1 MADNN
6 LDSLFSRLGRFPDVE
21 AANLQAWDATDRL
34 LLDTAA
40 DLLAAGSLHPGSRL
54 AVVGDR
60 YGALTLGALALDAP
74 ASAAGS
80 WAGPVRVH
88 QDLITGERALRHNAG
103 KLGVT
108 GGFEQLPLGAG
119 LLSGASVVLLQLPK
133 SLAELEEIADAVARH
148 AAPDVVLLAGG
159 RVKHMSLGMNAVLE
173 RYFSEVQPQHAR
185 QKSRILLARG
195 PRPATG
201 APPFPVTEVN
211 TELGLTVCARG
222 AVFAGTGLD
231 IGTRFLLEFLPRM
244 PPARHAIDLGC
255 GTGILAAMYARGNP
269 GSRVTATDQSA
280 AAVDS
285 ARATAEANGLA
296 GQITVL
302 QDDAMGS
309 LPDGQRRS
317 DPAQPALP
325 RRSGG
330 ACRGRH
336 QADRGGRTGPR
347 TGRGALD
354 GVQQPPPL
362 PARAAAADRPH
373 PRGRPEP
380 EIHGDRQH
388 PEILRCV
395 KRACGRSHRRNVRF

>member
-34 LLDTAA
+34 LLDTAR
-40 DLLAAGSLHPGSRL
+40 DLLAAGILQPGRRL

-60 YGALTLGALALDAP
+60 YGALTLGALALDA
-74 ASAAGS
+74 AG

-88 QDLITGERALRHNAG
+88 PDLITGEHALRQNAG
-103 KLGVT
+103 KLRVSR
-108 GGFEQLPLGAG
+108 GFEQLPLGAG
-119 LLSGASVVLLQLPK
+119 LLSGAGVVFLQLPT

-173 RYFSEVQPQHAR
+173 RHFSEVQPQRAR
-185 QKSRILLARG
+185 QKSRVLLARG

-211 TELGLTVCARG
+211 TELGLAVCARG

-231 IGTRFLLEFLPRM
+231 IGTRFLLEFLPQM

-255 GTGILAAMYARGNP
+255 GTGILAAVYACANP

-296 GQITVL
+296 AQVTVL
-302 QDDAMGS
+302 QDDAMSS
-309 LPDGQRRS
+309 LPAASADLILLNPPFHVGAAVHAGAGLKLIAAAGRVLAPGGELWTVFNSHLHYR
-317 DPAQPALP
+317 PALQRLIGP
-325 RRSGG
+325 TREV
-330 ACRGRH
+330 GRNPKFTVT
-336 QADRGGRTGPR
+336 ASIRKTSE
-347 TGRGALD
+347 
-354 GVQQPPPL
+354 V
-362 PARAAAADRPH
+362 
-373 PRGRPEP
+373 
-380 EIHGDRQH
+380 
-388 PEILRCV
+388 
-395 KRACGRSHRRNVRF
+395 

>member
-1 MADNN
+1 VADNT

-34 LLDTAA
+34 LLDTAV
-40 DLLAAGSLHPGSRL
+40 DLLAAGVLQPGSRL

-60 YGALTLGALALDAP
+60 YGALTLGALALDAARLP
-74 ASAAGS
+74 AASDTADSDGTIG

-88 QDLITGERALRHNAG
+88 QDLITGEHALRRNAG
-103 KLGVT
+103 KVGIS

-119 LLSGASVVLLQLPK
+119 LLSGAGVVLLQLPK

-173 RYFSEVQPQHAR
+173 RHFGEVQPQRAR

-201 APPFPVTEVN
+201 APPFPVTEAN

-231 IGTRFLLEFLPRM
+231 IGTRFLLEFLPQM

-296 GQITVL
+296 AQVTVL
-302 QDDAMGS
+302 QDDAMAS
-309 LPDGQRRS
+309 LPDASADLILLNPPFHVGAAVHAGAGLKLIAAAGRVLAPGGELWTVFNS
-317 DPAQPALP
+317 HLHYQPALQRLIGP
-325 RRSGG
+325 TREV
-330 ACRGRH
+330 GRNPKFTVT
-336 QADRGGRTGPR
+336 A
-347 TGRGALD
+347 
-354 GVQQPPPL
+354 
-362 PARAAAADRPH
+362 
-373 PRGRPEP
+373 
-380 EIHGDRQH
+380 
-388 PEILRCV
+388 
-395 KRACGRSHRRNVRF
+395 SVRKTTEV

>member
-1 MADNN
+1 VADTN

-34 LLDTAA
+34 LLETAA
-40 DLLAAGSLHPGSRL
+40 DLLAAGELQPGSRL

-60 YGALTLGALALDAP
+60 YGALTLGALALDA
-74 ASAAGS
+74 AG

-88 QDLITGERALRHNAG
+88 QDLITGEHALRRNAG
-103 KLGVT
+103 TLGID

-119 LLSGASVVLLQLPK
+119 LLSGAGVVLLQLPK

-173 RYFSEVQPQHAR
+173 RHFSEVQPQRAR

-231 IGTRFLLEFLPRM
+231 IGTRFLLEFLPQI

-255 GTGILAAMYARGNP
+255 GTGILAAVYARANP

-296 GQITVL
+296 ARITVL
-302 QDDAMGS
+302 QDDAMAS
-309 LPDGQRRS
+309 LPEASADLILLNPPFHVGAAVHAGAGLKLIEAAGRVLAPGGELWTVFNSHLHYR
-317 DPAQPALP
+317 PALQRLIGP
-325 RRSGG
+325 TREV
-330 ACRGRH
+330 GRNPKFTVT
-336 QADRGGRTGPR
+336 ASIRKTSD
-347 TGRGALD
+347 
-354 GVQQPPPL
+354 V
-362 PARAAAADRPH
+362 
-373 PRGRPEP
+373 
-380 EIHGDRQH
+380 
-388 PEILRCV
+388 
-395 KRACGRSHRRNVRF
+395 